1 MSHASSS
8 NHSVGGG
15 VKGNHARYVSLRW
28 IVIPLLLL
36 VPLSTRGSDRF
47 EFSGYFKNFSVVYD
61 MPNASVFGFGDTSFT
76 LGSSSNRLRLNAV
89 YHFDDR
95 LTFEGAYNFVPRIQ
109 DHRLFLEDPFAF
121 GINPR
126 GYRFDD
132 LDRLLYPDD
141 ISSVSSF
148 GIYQN
153 LDRAFFTFSAPRFDL
168 YVGRQ
173 AIAWGTARVVNPT
186 DVLAPYAFTELDSEY
201 RVGID
206 AVRLRWPIGFMGE
219 FDVGYVAGRDF
230 AFTNSAVF
238 GRGRF
243 YAYQTNFSVTALIF
257 RENLLIGF
265 DMARSIG
272 GAGFWFEA
280 AEVIVGAID
289 DSGKNGNDYLR
300 FSTGADYSFTS
311 ELYGFVEYHFNQAG
325 STEPADYFSLLRT
338 TAYQEGSVYLLG
350 EHYLIPGVSYQIT
363 PLITATGDALINLAD
378 PSVSLTPY
386 VEYNISENIY
396 VALGAYIG
404 IGKGPTLS
412 SAPVPHLQFGSE
424 FGAYPNLYYSS
435 FKIYF

>member
-1 MSHASSS
+1 MKRFASF
-8 NHSVGGG
+8 VIL
-15 VKGNHARYVSLRW
+15 AVSL
-28 IVIPLLLL
+28 L
-36 VPLSTRGSDRF
+36 VSCVAGSTRAGDRF

-89 YHFDDR
+89 YHFDDQ
-95 LTFEGAYNFVPRIQ
+95 LTFEGAYNLVPRIQ

-153 LDRAFFTFSAPRFDL
+153 LDRAFFTLSASQFDL

-206 AVRLRWPIGFMGE
+206 AVRLRWPLGFMGE
-219 FDVGYVAGRDF
+219 IDVGYVAGRDF
-230 AFTNSAVF
+230 AFGNSAVF

-243 YAYQTNFSVTALIF
+243 YAY
-257 RENLLIGF
+257 
-265 DMARSIG
+265 
-272 GAGFWFEA
+272 
-280 AEVIVGAID
+280 
-289 DSGKNGNDYLR
+289 
-300 FSTGADYSFTS
+300 
-311 ELYGFVEYHFNQAG
+311 
-325 STEPADYFSLLRT
+325 
-338 TAYQEGSVYLLG
+338 
-350 EHYLIPGVSYQIT
+350 
-363 PLITATGDALINLAD
+363 
-378 PSVSLTPY
+378 
-386 VEYNISENIY
+386 
-396 VALGAYIG
+396 
-404 IGKGPTLS
+404 
-412 SAPVPHLQFGSE
+412 
-424 FGAYPNLYYSS
+424 
-435 FKIYF
+435 